1 MSIKND
7 LTPKEVEA
15 EERLV
20 CQVESLEK
28 LSHSKRL
35 NWYLSYFNQTFKGLM
50 SVESHTYSEAGICR
64 IFTYESHPEAM
75 TLLKIVEIFE
85 KEMKFIKTIS
95 KMPSV
100 PKLSCKMVTEYF
112 IERIE
117 RKTKGLITW
126 PITGSS
132 KEDKNLGV
140 KKKELILEAVQIL
153 NQLEKPR
160 RNIKAITG
168 LPKSFIAHFKGNNFY
183 NDGIRIK
190 LSKEMPIITEEF
202 PSLLDKT
209 SNAYLLKS
217 YLILAKQLQ
226 ITNDKKEAMT
236 AASKLFSKKDTA
248 EEKKNIEIKSM
259 PMKSAPLVKIIEKH
273 TGLRKDQIYGRL
285 KIILDKD
292 HNQYKPKLPRRTT
305 VLKPK

>member
-1 MSIKND
+1 MPRND
-7 LTPKEVEA
+7 DFTPKEAEA
-15 EERLV
+15 EKRFLS
-20 CQVESLEK
+20 QMESLEK
-28 LSHSKRL
+28 LSPSKRL

-50 SVESHTYSEAGICR
+50 SDESFRYAEAGICK

-75 TLLKIVEIFE
+75 TLLKFVVIFE
-85 KEMKFIKTIS
+85 NELKFLKEII

-100 PKLSCKMVTEYF
+100 PKRSCKLLTIYYVD
-112 IERIE
+112 ILE
-117 RKTKGLITW
+117 RKIKGIVTW
-126 PITGSS
+126 PVTGSS
-132 KEDKNLGV
+132 NEDKNLGV
-140 KKKELILEAVQIL
+140 RKKELILEAVQIL

-160 RNIKAITG
+160 RNIKASTG

-202 PSLLDKT
+202 PSLLDKA
-209 SNAYLLKS
+209 SNAYILKS

-236 AASKLFSKKDTA
+236 AASKLFSNKDTA

-259 PMKSAPLVKIIEKH
+259 PMKSAPLVKIIETH